1 MALPSSLSPVTV
13 VCGHYGVGKTNFA
26 LNLALD
32 AAEEGFD
39 VTLIDLD
46 IVNPYFRSSEYREVL
61 DRSGVALVAPVF
73 AEARSNLDVP
83 SLTGAIVP
91 AINRAYFDAA
101 KGEGKQRVIIDVGG
115 DDAGATSLARF
126 AHDIARGEYG
136 FLYVVNRFRNLTQNA
151 EEAVAVLREI
161 EHRCGLKATGIVSN
175 AHLKSETTFE
185 VVVEGASFAEEVA
198 RETSLE
204 LVCVTQPIWL
214 VQQASSDASSYGWSK
229 NSYSVQMHV
238 RSPWE

>member
-1 MALPSSLSPVTV
+1 MALPFPLCPVTV

-26 LNLALD
+26 LNLALEA
-32 AAEEGFD
+32 AAEGLD

-46 IVNPYFRSSEYREVL
+46 IVNPYFRSSEYRDVL
-61 DRSGVALVAPVF
+61 DRNGVALVAPVF
-73 AEARSNLDVP
+73 AEAHSNLDVP

-101 KGEGKQRVIIDVGG
+101 KGEGTQRVIIDVGG

-126 AHDIARGEYG
+126 ARDISSGDYG
-136 FLYVVNRFRNLTQNA
+136 FLYVVNRFRNLTQSVD
-151 EEAVAVLREI
+151 EAVAVLREI
-161 EHRCGLKATGIVSN
+161 EQRCGLYATGIVSN

-185 VVVEGASFAEEVA
+185 VIDEGATFAKEVA

-214 VQQASSDASSYGWSK
+214 AQQDSGRASSFEWSK
-229 NSYSVQMHV
+229 KSYSVQMHV